1 MKKQISSIWSIAVLI
16 LTVHAACPGGFDED
30 GPNACWRRDLAW
42 LPTVDR
48 VYSTGDLVVS
58 PDGDDANPG
67 TAEKPVRSLAVAR
80 DLLRK
85 RSQDRAAKHSAGPVL
100 VWLRGGRHLLTRTLS
115 LGASDGGS
123 AEAPVIYQSWPGE
136 RAEFTGA
143 IGLPR
148 AGFELVSKERDL
160 RRLHPAARGRA
171 MVTRIDDQRLV
182 TLLQTTSAAI
192 DINGTMGRETRFP
205 NRGFAHLGRIA
216 DPGAVYTEGRS
227 PGDPPRFTV
236 DEPIGARFPIREPH
250 DGNWQD
256 EVAWNRNV
264 RVTGYFLCDWLRETR
279 RAARIDAEGVL
290 TLDGFTRYGVKQQT
304 PVPRRAYLTGLL
316 CEMDA
321 PGEWF
326 FDRDSQR
333 LFVMPPEVPWETVNV
348 WAGPGFVA
356 AKDVS
361 HLAFVNIDITGISDP
376 RSPAAVSIENCRGVV
391 LAGCTILNS
400 SRMAVAI
407 KGGSGCGLQ
416 SCDIH
421 DVTAH
426 LQVEGGDTRSLT
438 PCGHFV
444 DNCHL
449 TQVAAEDFY
458 GRVAIRGVGIR
469 FTNNLIHNFPG
480 QPVTPAGNDQLLA
493 RNEIFNV
500 GVEEGD
506 GGAIYA
512 AAQPWAGYGQIM
524 RHNFLHHLMCVPQ
537 LHPRGGIYLDQF
549 SGGSEIV
556 GNVLHKAAHRAILI
570 NGGSGVLVRD
580 NLITETP
587 IGIYQTAGYA
597 AQTVR
602 DLARFEKGELKRGD
616 VGDYVWRMEQ
626 ALGSGGWNAPPWSE
640 RFPRF
645 AAIMNQPDERRF
657 SPIGCEITGNR
668 FSRCGADFL
677 WRLPGP
683 TSGTGKPTTI
693 DVHDLADVPDVVAR
707 GNGDVPW
714 DAFQDPAELN
724 FSAAAGDVNALPEIP
739 FAEIG
744 LYADRW
750 RPNPPDKAAYRRAVR
765 DFFDGIPSYDAAAKY
780 RLEEQAAGGRRLNTG
795 RLLHPQFSLAHPEKP

>member
-1 MKKQISSIWSIAVLI
+1 MKSTRWSILI
-16 LTVHAACPGGFDED
+16 LVFAIPAACMAEFDEHGPGG
-30 GPNACWRRDLAW
+30 CWRKDLSW
-42 LPTVDR
+42 LPSAER
-48 VYSTGDLVVS
+48 VYAKGDLVIA

-67 TAEKPVRSLAVAR
+67 TVEQPLRSLAAAR
-80 DLLRK
+80 DRLRQ
-85 RSQDRAAKHSAGPVL
+85 RRDDRAGSDPAGPV
-100 VWLRGGRHLLTRTLS
+100 VIWLRGGRYRVIQTLRLNS
-115 LGASDGGS
+115 GDGGS
-123 AEAPVIYQSWPGE
+123 AGAPVIYQSWPGE

-143 IGLPR
+143 IGLAR
-148 AGFELVSKERDL
+148 AGFESVSDEPDL
-160 RRLHPAARGRA
+160 QRLHPAARGRA

-192 DINGTMGRETRFP
+192 DIDGTMGREARFP

-216 DPGAVYTEGRS
+216 DPGAIYTQGRS
-227 PGDPPRFTV
+227 PGEPPRFTV

-250 DGNWQD
+250 DGKWQD
-256 EVAWNRNV
+256 EVMWNRNV
-264 RVTGYFLCDWLRETR
+264 RITGYFLYDWMRETC
-279 RAARIDAEGVL
+279 RAARIDADGVL
-290 TLDGFTRYGVKQQT
+290 TLDSYTRYGVKQQT
-304 PVPRRAYLTGLL
+304 SVPRRAFLTGLL

-333 LFVMPPEVPWETVNV
+333 LFVMPPDAPWKKVNV
-348 WAGPGFVA
+348 WSGPGFVA
-356 AKDVS
+356 VKDAA
-361 HLAFVNIDITGISDP
+361 HLAFMNIDITGIADP
-376 RSPAAVSIENCRGVV
+376 RSPAAVSIENCRDVV
-391 LAGCTILNS
+391 LAGCTIRNS
-400 SRMAVAI
+400 GRMAVRI
-407 KGGSGCGLQ
+407 TGGSGCGLQ

-426 LQVEGGDTRSLT
+426 LQIEGGDTRSLT

-480 QPVTPAGNDQLLA
+480 QPVTPIGNDQLLA

-512 AAQPWAGYGQIM
+512 AAQPWAGYGQII
-524 RHNFLHHLMCVPQ
+524 RHNFLHHLICVPQ

-549 SGGSEIV
+549 HGGSEIV
-556 GNVLHKAAHRAILI
+556 GNVLHKAAHRGILI

-587 IGIYQTAGYA
+587 IGVFQTAGYA
-597 AQTVR
+597 AQAVR
-602 DLARFEKGELKRGD
+602 DLARFDAGELKRGD

-626 ALGSGGWNAPPWSE
+626 ALGPGGWNDPPWSD

-645 AAIMNQPDERRF
+645 AAMMNEPDERRL

-683 TSGTGKPTTI
+683 TGDSGKPTTI
-693 DVHDLADVPDVVAR
+693 DVHDLADVPDVVAG
-707 GNGDVPW
+707 GNSDVPW
-714 DAFQDPAELN
+714 DAFQDPAELD

-750 RPNPPDKAAYRRAVR
+750 RSNPPDKAAYRRAVR
-765 DFFDGIPSYDAAAKY
+765 DFFDGIPSYDDAAKY
-780 RLEEQAAGGRRLNTG
+780 RVEEQAAGGRRLNTG
-795 RLLHPQFSLAHPEKP
+795 PLILPQFSLSSPDKL